1 MIVEALPLL
10 LLIITFGALLLG
22 FPVAFTLC
30 GVSIG
35 FALIAGLIGLFDT
48 TLLLALGPRLWGV
61 LTNELLLAIPLFILM
76 GTVLDRSGIAADLL
90 TTMADLM
97 HRIPGGL
104 GLSLCV
110 VGALLAASTGIVGA
124 TVIAMGL
131 ISLPALLA
139 RGYPAPLASG
149 LICATGSLGQIIPP
163 SIVLVLLAD
172 QLGAVYGEAQR
183 TVGNWTAQSV
193 SVGDLFA
200 GALIPGLLLVG
211 AYALYVLAVC
221 WFGRIDLDHV
231 KRPPKTIAT
240 GRVTKALVAPLF
252 LLMAVLGSILGGLA
266 TPTEAAGLGAA
277 GAVLLAGS
285 KAATARGRLIWLGIL
300 AIIVALVLRALA
312 DTRAAAMSQF
322 IPPALAQPVMIVAA
336 ILFAAALIFA
346 VAATLRAGVLA
357 AALQQTLEI
366 SAMVYGI
373 LIGATCFAL
382 VFRGLEGD
390 AVVGGFL
397 TTLPGGEVGAL
408 AFVMLV
414 IFVLGFFL
422 DVIEIIT
429 LAVPILALSLLQTV
443 DPLWFGVLV
452 AVNLQTS
459 YLTPPFGFALFYL
472 RGVAPQTVRT
482 IDMYRGV
489 LPFTALQLIVL
500 GVLLAAPG
508 LVTALPQW
516 LRG

>member
-1 MIVEALPLL
+1 MTGEALPLL
-10 LLIITFGALLLG
+10 LLIFTFGALLLG

-30 GVSIG
+30 GVSLG
-35 FALIAGLIGLFDT
+35 FALIAGLFGQFDA
-48 TLLLALGPRLWGV
+48 TLLPALGPRIWGV

-90 TTMADLM
+90 KTMGDLM
-97 HRIPGGL
+97 HRVPGGL

-183 TVGNWTAQSV
+183 AAGNWTAQPI

-200 GALIPGLLLVG
+200 GALVPGLLLVG
-211 AYALYVLAVC
+211 VYALYLLVMC
-221 WFGRIDLDHV
+221 WFRRIDLDGV
-231 KRPPKTIAT
+231 DQARAPIAA
-240 GRVTKALVAPLF
+240 GQLMRAFLAPLF
-252 LLMAVLGSILGGLA
+252 LLVSVLGSILGGVA

-277 GAVLLAGS
+277 GAILLAGS
-285 KAATARGRLIWLGIL
+285 KAGTAGRRLVWLGVL
-300 AIIVALVLRALA
+300 AIILALVLRTLG
-312 DTRAAAMSQF
+312 DGRMPGLFESTPAAVAYIS
-322 IPPALAQPVMIVAA
+322 IILAA
-336 ILFAAALIFA
+336 IIFAAALTFS
-346 VAATLRAGVLA
+346 VAATFKAGVLVT
-357 AALQQTLEI
+357 ALRQTLEI

-397 TTLPGGEVGAL
+397 TALPGGEIGAL
-408 AFVMLV
+408 AFVMIV

-472 RGVAPQTVRT
+472 RGVAPETVRT
-482 IDMYRGV
+482 VDMYRGV
-489 LPFTALQLIVL
+489 LPFAALQLIVL
-500 GVLLAAPG
+500 GILLAVPG